1 MLKWETRHS
10 ETLLNVEKL
19 QSPFSYKLHIHRDGE
34 TRERTV
40 DLPETLN
47 YLLGLDVQTRRVY
60 DDAGRRY
67 LAYRGTLRNSRT
79 VVVIWRETKDWTEE
93 DYRRDRD
100 FVEKQK
106 LVEGADEI
114 YTNGDSIIPGACSL
128 DPIFKSACL
137 RPWRG
142 KMNKQIV
149 FPKDQIAEFC
159 RRHHIRRLAVFGS
172 ALRSDFNETS
182 DIDILVEFEPD
193 HIPGLLGM
201 ARMERELSALFGG
214 RKVDLRTPEDLSRY
228 FRQDVLNEAEVQYAQ
243 G

>member
-1 MLKWETRHS
+1 
-10 ETLLNVEKL
+10 
-19 QSPFSYKLHIHRDGE
+19 
-34 TRERTV
+34 
-40 DLPETLN
+40 
-47 YLLGLDVQTRRVY
+47 
-60 DDAGRRY
+60 
-67 LAYRGTLRNSRT
+67 
-79 VVVIWRETKDWTEE
+79 
-93 DYRRDRD
+93 
-100 FVEKQK
+100 
-106 LVEGADEI
+106 
-114 YTNGDSIIPGACSL
+114 
-128 DPIFKSACL
+128 
-137 RPWRG
+137 
-142 KMNKQIV
+142 MNTHIV
-149 FPKDQIAEFC
+149 FPQDQIAEFC